1 MKLLLIEW
9 IDASVIG
16 DQWTELEEAKETAN
30 SKIET
35 CLSVGWLVYE
45 CRQGTPYHTVYL
57 AMTDGRDVVGPQIE
71 IPVGTIISRR
81 EIDGVSMG

>member
-9 IDASVIG
+9 IDAAVVG

-35 CLSVGWLVYE
+35 CLSVGW
-45 CRQGTPYHTVYL
+45 
-57 AMTDGRDVVGPQIE
+57 
-71 IPVGTIISRR
+71 
-81 EIDGVSMG
+81 